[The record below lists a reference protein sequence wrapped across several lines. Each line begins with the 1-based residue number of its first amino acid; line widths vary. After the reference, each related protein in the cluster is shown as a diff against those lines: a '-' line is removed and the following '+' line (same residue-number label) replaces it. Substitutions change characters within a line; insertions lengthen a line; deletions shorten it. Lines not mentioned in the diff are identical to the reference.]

1 MKNIDIKFFEKRNRL
16 RNYLHF
22 DKKLSNE
29 KILQYVLDKEK
40 IAKHSFF
47 PTISYILNDEKICR
61 QNKKKVQVLTANGKI
76 EKQKTKITKKDFK
89 EKERL
94 INFPSHIDGNIY
106 AYYSQLISQRYE
118 EFLSHNDLSE
128 NIIAFRQVQYK
139 KQSGKMQSMCN
150 IHFAKKVFDYISSK
164 KDCYVLCLDISG
176 FFDNLNHEILKSM
189 WLELLDENRLPK
201 DHYQIFKSLTNY
213 AYVNK
218 EELYKE
224 LNLSLNSRT
233 LHRRMD
239 RLCEIQTFRDQ
250 VRQKKLIKRNLKSK
264 GIPQGSPISGMLS
277 NIYMMNFDKN
287 ISYIIKD
294 KGGQYFRY
302 CDDMIFIVDKD
313 HIDEIRKYIS
323 EEINK
328 LKLKINHKKT
338 QNIIFENGNVKKVG
352 VPSFNYPHK
361 LQYLGVLYDG
371 DNVFLRETGLSKFH
385 YKLRKAI
392 RMRSAHYRKLE
403 QNNRHN
409 NHNMYMR
416 KLYTRFTY
424 IGKRNYVSYAYR
436 VAKEFASKNIKRQV
450 KGHYDLFNNYLE
462 KKR

>member
-1 MKNIDIKFFEKRNRL
+1 M
-16 RNYLHF
+16 
-22 DKKLSNE
+22 
-29 KILQYVLDKEK
+29 
-40 IAKHSFF
+40 
-47 PTISYILNDEKICR
+47 
-61 QNKKKVQVLTANGKI
+61 
-76 EKQKTKITKKDFK
+76 
-89 EKERL
+89 
-94 INFPSHIDGNIY
+94 
-106 AYYSQLISQRYE
+106 
-118 EFLSHNDLSE
+118 
-128 NIIAFRQVQYK
+128 QYK

-150 IHFAKKVFDYISSK
+150 IHFSKKVFDYISSK

-218 EELYKE
+218 AELYKE